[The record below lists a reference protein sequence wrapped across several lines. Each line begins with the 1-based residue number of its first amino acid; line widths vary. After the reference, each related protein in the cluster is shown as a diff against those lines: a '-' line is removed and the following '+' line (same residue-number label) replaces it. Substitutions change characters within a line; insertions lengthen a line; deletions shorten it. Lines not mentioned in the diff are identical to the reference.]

1 MTAVAGPYSV
11 GDSESRPAG
20 VVVSSIDGNEDPPIA
35 EELSSRL
42 QEYKGRWVAVDQD
55 QVVADGDSAA
65 EVLKLAVERG
75 HTDPLVFRVAT
86 SPERLAFF

>member
-1 MTAVAGPYSV
+1 MPLHDRYWTGGTPPRS
-11 GDSESRPAG
+11 SRAL
-20 VVVSSIDGNEDPPIA
+20 VSLTDGNEEPPIA

-42 QEYKGRWVAVDQD
+42 QQYKGRWVAVDQD
-55 QVVADGDSAA
+55 EVVADADSAA
-65 EVLKLAVERG
+65 EVLKLALERG

>member
-1 MTAVAGPYSV
+1 MTMHDRYSI
-11 GDSESRPAG
+11 GGSAPHSSHAL
-20 VVVSSIDGNEDPPIA
+20 VSVTDGNEEPPIA

-55 QVVADGDSAA
+55 EVVADADSAA
-65 EVLKLAVERG
+65 EVLKLALERG

>member
-1 MTAVAGPYSV
+1 MSAHDRYSI
-11 GDSESRPAG
+11 GGTKAPISAPD
-20 VVVSSIDGNEDPPIA
+20 VSVPDGNEEPPIA

-42 QEYKGRWVAVDQD
+42 QQYKGRWVAVDQD
-55 QVVADGDSAA
+55 EVVADADSAS
-65 EVLKLAVERG
+65 EVLKIALERG

>member
-1 MTAVAGPYSV
+1 MTTHDRYSI
-11 GDSESRPAG
+11 GGSAPGSSHA
-20 VVVSSIDGNEDPPIA
+20 VVSVTDGNEEPPIA

-42 QEYKGRWVAVDQD
+42 QQYKGRWVAVDQD
-55 QVVADGDSAA
+55 EVVADADSAA
-65 EVLKLAVERG
+65 DVLKLALERG

>member
-1 MTAVAGPYSV
+1 MTVHDRYSMGGTALCSSHAAVSV
-11 GDSESRPAG
+11 S
-20 VVVSSIDGNEDPPIA
+20 DGNEEPPIA
-35 EELSSRL
+35 EGLSSRL

-55 QVVADGDSAA
+55 EVVADADSAA
-65 EVLKLAVERG
+65 AVLKLALERG